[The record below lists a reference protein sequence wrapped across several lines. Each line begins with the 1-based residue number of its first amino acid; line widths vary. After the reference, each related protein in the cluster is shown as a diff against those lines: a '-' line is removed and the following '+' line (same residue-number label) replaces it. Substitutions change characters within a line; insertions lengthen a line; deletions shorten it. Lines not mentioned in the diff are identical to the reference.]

1 MAQKRFIVGIGT
13 GIDLHGENVT
23 KAACRAVND
32 AVSRSC
38 LCGLVEIM
46 DLQDLGDVSVE
57 ILIASPRPHEV
68 DLEQVKAAVPIGQ
81 KTARTVEGELV
92 TEGICVP
99 AFAPTC
105 NQVVVVNASVT
116 VITGPGW
123 SPLDRQGRKEKRK
136 ECALL
141 GSGMLTYGR
150 SLTKEVR
157 CGSHLTHWGSKNLSI
172 QRNFYGGGMDNGRQ

>member
-1 MAQKRFIVGIGT
+1 MTQKRFIVEIGT

-46 DLQDLGDVSVE
+46 DLQDLGDVSVD

-81 KTARTVEGELV
+81 KTARAVEGGMTTQGL
-92 TEGICVP
+92 CV
-99 AFAPTC
+99 ARFAPEC
-105 NQVVVVNASVT
+105 DQIVVANAAITVSV
-116 VITGPGW
+116 
-123 SPLDRQGRKEKRK
+123 KR
-136 ECALL
+136 
-141 GSGMLTYGR
+141 
-150 SLTKEVR
+150 
-157 CGSHLTHWGSKNLSI
+157 
-172 QRNFYGGGMDNGRQ
+172 